1 MPDAQVTWVGGMAF
15 EGMTSTGHTV
25 TLDAGE
31 DVGGENR
38 GFRPLSLL
46 LVGLAGCTA
55 MDVISILRK
64 KRQEVTGFQVLV
76 EAKRASD
83 HPKVYTDIVLE
94 YVVRGRDINER
105 AVARA
110 IELSQ
115 TKYCSASAMLG
126 KVAQITS
133 RYRIEEE
140 SF

>member
-1 MPDAQVTWVGGMAF
+1 MPDAQVTWVGGIAF

-25 TLDAGE
+25 ILDAGE

-38 GFRPLSLL
+38 GFRPFSLL

-64 KRQEVTGFQVLV
+64 KRQDVTGFQVVV
-76 EAKRASD
+76 EAKRAPD

-94 YVVRGRDINER
+94 YVVRGRDVDER

-126 KVAQITS
+126 KVAHITS

-140 SF
+140 SV

>member
-1 MPDAQVTWVGGMAF
+1 MADAEVTWVGGMAF
-15 EGMTSTGHTV
+15 EGTTPTGHTV
-25 TLDAGE
+25 VLDAGE
-31 DVGGENR
+31 AVGGENK

-64 KRQEVTGFQVLV
+64 KRQDVTGLQVRV
-76 EAKRASD
+76 EAERAPD

-94 YVVRGRDINER
+94 FIVQGHDVDER

-115 TKYCSASAMLG
+115 TKYCSASGMLG
-126 KVAQITS
+126 KVAQIS
-133 RYRIEEE
+133 AQYRIEEVAP
-140 SF
+140 